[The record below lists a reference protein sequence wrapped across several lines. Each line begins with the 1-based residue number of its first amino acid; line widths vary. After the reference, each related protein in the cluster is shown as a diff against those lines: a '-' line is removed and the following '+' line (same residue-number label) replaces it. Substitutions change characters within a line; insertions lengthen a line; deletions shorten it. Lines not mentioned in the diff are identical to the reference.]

1 MPSLIL
7 HPPAALLSLCL
18 GLNPQLGAPQ
28 LSPGWGPGATASC
41 VCLLSPC
48 AQNRWSPC
56 WSWGRTEASPP
67 GCPQA
72 PALSSTS

>member
-18 GLNPQLGAPQ
+18 GLNPQLGTPQ

-48 AQNRWSPC
+48 S
-56 WSWGRTEASPP
+56 GTLRTEPMVT
-67 GCPQA
+67 
-72 PALSSTS
+72 ALVLGQD